1 MGGFGVSLVLPCS
14 SFPLKASDGVQ
25 VAGLAIA
32 RTLLPTPF
40 PMPLSPLALR
50 IEQATC

>member
-1 MGGFGVSLVLPCS
+1 MGDFGVILVPCS
-14 SFPLKASDGVQ
+14 SFPLKAPDGVQ

-40 PMPLSPLALR
+40 PMPLSPLARR